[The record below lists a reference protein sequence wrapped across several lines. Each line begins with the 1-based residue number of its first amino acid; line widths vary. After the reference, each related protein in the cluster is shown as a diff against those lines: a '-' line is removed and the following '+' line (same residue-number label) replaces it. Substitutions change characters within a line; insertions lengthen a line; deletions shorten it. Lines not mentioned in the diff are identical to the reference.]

1 VAAANLLVIGG
12 VAGCGGRSGGVGE
25 GDGEP
30 ERFELADVVAGF
42 FVFAGAAGV
51 IADAEFAMAGGAAGE
66 SGSDVSSKW
75 PAGQTVAKIIEIWP
89 RSLRPYK
96 VAGQPRAMSTKRL

>member
-51 IADAEFAMAGGAAGE
+51 IAGAEFAEVAVWL
-66 SGSDVSSKW
+66 VSRC
-75 PAGQTVAKIIEIWP
+75 QMMTRMV
-89 RSLRPYK
+89 
-96 VAGQPRAMSTKRL
+96 RAMATRALSLPRRRTIRR